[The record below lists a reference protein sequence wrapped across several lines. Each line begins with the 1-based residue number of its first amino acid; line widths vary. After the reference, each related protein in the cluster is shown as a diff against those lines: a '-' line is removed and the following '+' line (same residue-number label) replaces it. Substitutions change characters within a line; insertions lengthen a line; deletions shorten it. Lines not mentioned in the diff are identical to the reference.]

1 MFGGSVPMSRQFMF
15 EATNDQAGYQ
25 FGAALLLIFE
35 SNLTTVVS
43 RYNSI
48 KEFSSSLMVAEFSVP
63 SCY

>member
-1 MFGGSVPMSRQFMF
+1 MSRQIMF

-43 RYNSI
+43 RYNAI

>member
-1 MFGGSVPMSRQFMF
+1 MFRQFMF

-43 RYNSI
+43 RYNAI

>member
-1 MFGGSVPMSRQFMF
+1 MSRQFMF

-35 SNLTTVVS
+35 SDLTTVVS
-43 RYNSI
+43 RYNAI
-48 KEFSSSLMVAEFSVP
+48 KLKEFSSSLMMAEFSVP